1 MNSIRVLPIE
11 QISSFD
17 DIVIKVMTK
26 GEPMP
31 KSMVILRIIKM
42 CAALIDTSVLLGA
55 SSKLNNPLQTT
66 ISLVSRSAFR
76 YSNKKSSDSR

>member
-26 GEPMP
+26 GEAMP
-31 KSMVILRIIKM
+31 KSRVILRIIKNV
-42 CAALIDTSVLLGA
+42 CGVD
-55 SSKLNNPLQTT
+55 
-66 ISLVSRSAFR
+66 
-76 YSNKKSSDSR
+76 

>member
-1 MNSIRVLPIE
+1 MYSIRVLPIE

-31 KSMVILRIIKM
+31 KFRIVQGLAKM
-42 CAALIDTSVLLGA
+42 YAALIDTSVLLGH
-55 SSKLNNPLQTT
+55 
-66 ISLVSRSAFR
+66 
-76 YSNKKSSDSR
+76 